1 MGHVWSWSV
10 VKKSMNN
17 PYIKIPKEIME
28 KIDKTVPK
36 MYYILM
42 TDDKDTL
49 NRIMRCL
56 EKLEREGE
64 R

>member
-42 TDDKDTL
+42 IDDKDTL
-49 NRIMRCL
+49 NRIMKCL

>member
-42 TDDKDTL
+42 IDDKDTL
-49 NRIMRCL
+49 DQIMKCL

>member
-1 MGHVWSWSV
+1 MGHVWSWSI
-10 VKKSMNN
+10 VKKSINN

-36 MYYILM
+36 MYYVLM
-42 TDDKDTL
+42 IDNEDTL
-49 NRIMRCL
+49 NRIMKCL
-56 EKLEREGE
+56 EELERKGE